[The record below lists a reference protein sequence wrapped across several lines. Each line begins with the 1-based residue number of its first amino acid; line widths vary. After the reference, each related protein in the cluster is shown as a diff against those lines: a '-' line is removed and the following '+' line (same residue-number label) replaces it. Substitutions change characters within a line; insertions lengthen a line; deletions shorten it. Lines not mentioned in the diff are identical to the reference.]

1 VFDGQS
7 YAWFLN
13 NLARRY
19 GRQEVFL
26 IHDNAAYHKAPEVRD
41 WLSGHGHRFHLCL
54 LPPYSPEFHA
64 IEPVWHHVRMQATH
78 NRYHATEQEFI
89 GVLDGALSS
98 IVRAPAQIRGY
109 LNPFM

>member
-1 VFDGQS
+1 
-7 YAWFLN
+7 
-13 NLARRY
+13 
-19 GRQEVFL
+19 
-26 IHDNAAYHKAPEVRD
+26 
-41 WLSGHGHRFHLCL
+41 
-54 LPPYSPEFHA
+54 
-64 IEPVWHHVRMQATH
+64 MQATH